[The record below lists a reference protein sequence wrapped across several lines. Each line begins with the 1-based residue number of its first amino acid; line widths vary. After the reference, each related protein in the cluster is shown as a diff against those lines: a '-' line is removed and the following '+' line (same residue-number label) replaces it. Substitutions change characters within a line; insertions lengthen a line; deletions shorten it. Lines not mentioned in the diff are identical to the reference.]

1 MSFSMFLWAQSNHG
15 GHSWLS
21 FLCTWSWVWSLGQV
35 AQGNSTP
42 FMRSAWLPLTLL
54 GRLQGPAQPQWLVSP
69 VCLVLTEGCSQL
81 DEPTSQSH
89 PGCPRHTDWPSHTR
103 DRRLPPRARGQL
115 LSLCNR
121 EEGCLFQPHGGRWA
135 LAGSLSRYLS
145 AQGPAGAHSLDH
157 SKRETKILQKTQL
170 KRGLRKQAKVYLQQ
184 PRHSHPKCIHNLI
197 NG

>member
-42 FMRSAWLPLTLL
+42 FMRSAWLPPTLL
-54 GRLQGPAQPQWLVSP
+54 GRLQGPAQPQWLAESSLP
-69 VCLVLTEGCSQL
+69 CAHRGLLSTSWANLTISSWL
-81 DEPTSQSH
+81 PLAHRLAFSH
-89 PGCPRHTDWPSHTR
+89 QR
-103 DRRLPPRARGQL
+103 DRRLPPRARSQL

-135 LAGSLSRYLS
+135 IAGSLSRYLS
-145 AQGPAGAHSLDH
+145 AQGPAGAHILDH

-170 KRGLRKQAKVYLQQ
+170 KRG
-184 PRHSHPKCIHNLI
+184 
-197 NG
+197 